1 MYHRTSGGDPAML
14 DDRKIQSARDVLLT
28 DALDRL
34 GLRWE
39 IDPSY
44 RPRGNPDTKL
54 VLVNDQFEITITDPL
69 FVLRRRGSRDVI
81 ATGRGAITLAT
92 AITGCSFKSAVQRLN
107 PPLPVTHGQT
117 R

>member
-1 MYHRTSGGDPAML
+1 MI

-28 DALDRL
+28 DALNRL

-69 FVLRRRGSRDVI
+69 FVLRRRGNRDVI
-81 ATGRGAITLAT
+81 DTGRGAITLAT

>member
-1 MYHRTSGGDPAML
+1 ML
-14 DDRKIQSARDVLLT
+14 DERIIQSARDVLLT

-54 VLVNDQFEITITDPL
+54 VLVNDQFESNDH
-69 FVLRRRGSRDVI
+69 R
-81 ATGRGAITLAT
+81 
-92 AITGCSFKSAVQRLN
+92 SAFR
-107 PPLPVTHGQT
+107 PPVPRQP
-117 R
+117 

>member
-1 MYHRTSGGDPAML
+1 MI
-14 DDRKIQSARDVLLT
+14 DDHKIQAAREVLLT
-28 DALDRL
+28 DALDQL

-44 RPRGNPDTKL
+44 RPRGNPNTKL
-54 VLVNDQFEITITDPL
+54 VLVNDQFEVTITDPL
-69 FVLRRRGSRDVI
+69 FVLRRRGNRDVI

-92 AITGCSFKSAVQRLN
+92 AITGCSFKSALQRLN